1 MSKQAPRWLN
11 GLFFNETT
19 SEAQKKYFAGS
30 LSFIADEESVD
41 KFCDNLKAMASMY
54 RDIDQKYVR
63 IKIARNNDK
72 DAKTEFSFER
82 DDWSKDGALL
92 EKVKAWQDGGDQP
105 TKSDDKPT
113 QPKESDDLPGFAD
126 EEDIPF

>member
-11 GLFFNETT
+11 GLFFKETT
-19 SEAQKKYFAGS
+19 SDAQKKYFAGS

-82 DDWSKDGALL
+82 DDWSKDGSLL
-92 EKVKAWQDGGDQP
+92 DKVKAWQDGGSAAAPVSAPPSQD
-105 TKSDDKPT
+105 S
-113 QPKESDDLPGFAD
+113 GFAD

>member
-41 KFCDNLKAMASMY
+41 KFCNNLKAMASMY

-92 EKVKAWQDGGDQP
+92 DKVKAWQDGGSAAATVSPPPSQD
-105 TKSDDKPT
+105 S
-113 QPKESDDLPGFAD
+113 GFAD
-126 EEDIPF
+126 DEDIPF

>member
-11 GLFFNETT
+11 GLFFNEST

-30 LSFIADEESVD
+30 LSFITDEESID

-54 RDIDQKYVR
+54 RDIDQKYVKV
-63 IKIARNNDK
+63 KIARNNDK

-92 EKVKAWQDGGDQP
+92 DKVKAWQDGGSAPASPPPSQD
-105 TKSDDKPT
+105 S
-113 QPKESDDLPGFAD
+113 GFAD
-126 EEDIPF
+126 ETIPF